1 MALITPT
8 VTVDA
13 QTGQPINSI
22 SGVAVTE
29 SVVGV
34 VIRPKMCVG
43 AAQVREVNLSLT
55 IPAGTVTSFNIPG
68 ANPVPISTGGPRPLA
83 TMVVQ
88 QGSSADEENWV
99 EGTNFTL
106 DGLTINFMPNM
117 VGTGKVATISYTYYD
132 TTAANLIYDTPVY
145 PSNCRGVLTQN
156 GTNVILWNEGILAQ
170 SPKFFATTGT
180 VNGVI
185 EALITDA

>member
-8 VTVDA
+8 VTVNA
-13 QTGQPINSI
+13 QTGQTINSI
-22 SGVAVTE
+22 SGVAITQ

-43 AAQVREVNLSLT
+43 AAQVREIDLSLT
-55 IPAGTVTSFNIPG
+55 IGNGTVTSFAIPG
-68 ANPVPISTGGPRPLA
+68 GNPEPITTGGPRQLA
-83 TMVVQ
+83 TMTVQ
-88 QGSSADEENWV
+88 QGSGAAVENWV
-99 EGTNFTL
+99 EETNFTL
-106 DGLTINFMPNM
+106 DGYTIHFIPNII
-117 VGTGKVATISYTYYD
+117 GTGKVATISYTYYD
-132 TTAANLIYDTPVY
+132 TVAANLIYETLVY
-145 PSNCRGVLTQN
+145 PSNCRGVLTQAS
-156 GTNVILWNEGILAQ
+156 TNVILWNEGILAQ